1 MDRLKW
7 VGVTALA
14 LVITASGIALAQSFE
29 DQVADQIAAI
39 HYEIA
44 ADFDYASDMVI
55 GEIEAGDSDGFPM
68 SVTGDEQYIIVAVCD
83 ADCGDVDL
91 VLYDAEDD
99 EAAAD
104 IEYDDYPVL
113 DFQGEGDYWVEV
125 VMSDCATATCLYAV
139 QVFVLE

>member
-14 LVITASGIALAQSFE
+14 LVITASEIALAQSFE

-55 GEIEAGDSDGFPM
+55 GEIEAGEVD
-68 SVTGDEQYIIVAVCD
+68 
-83 ADCGDVDL
+83 DVS
-91 VLYDAEDD
+91 
-99 EAAAD
+99 
-104 IEYDDYPVL
+104 PP
-113 DFQGEGDYWVEV
+113 
-125 VMSDCATATCLYAV
+125 
-139 QVFVLE
+139 LERRR